1 MDKPKEVQDFTH
13 FTCTNLMLKLKI
25 LLKKLRSG
33 ENLHFF
39 STREQ
44 YANIEKPFSKAPYS
58 FDAQKVEDNTYL
70 IKIFKD

>member
-1 MDKPKEVQDFTH
+1 MDKAKEVQDFTQ

-33 ENLHFF
+33 EILHFL

-58 FDAQKVEDNTYL
+58 FDAHKVADNTYA
-70 IKIFKD
+70 IKIVKD